1 MATIS
6 AAAELKAQVISK
18 EIEVNVLQNYVGTSH
33 SEFQR
38 AVNELREL
46 EKKYEDM
53 VSKRGTDSS
62 EEDAAGRTQGL
73 FLRLEEVPEIGV
85 GYARLYREVVLQEK
99 IMEFL
104 LPLYEQAKI
113 QEAKDTPTVQVLDEA
128 VIPIKK
134 HRPKR
139 AIMVVFFGMLSV
151 IFSVLYWALRP
162 SAVALYEQLRN

>member
-1 MATIS
+1 MKPQKPPES
-6 AAAELKAQVISK
+6 VFS
-18 EIEVNVLQNYVGTSH
+18 
-33 SEFQR
+33 
-38 AVNELREL
+38 RETGR
-46 EKKYEDM
+46 
-53 VSKRGTDSS
+53 RGTDSS
-62 EEDAAGRTQGL
+62 DEEASGRTQDL
-73 FLRLEEVPEIGV
+73 FLRFEEVPEIGV